1 MITTKE
7 TTTRHYKTFIEV
19 LGRKHIGAK
28 VENQFD
34 FIKIANKGVSAHV
47 ISNFRN
53 YFNISREQTAEMLNV
68 STPTIYRWIKENKI
82 LERNYSVQLFELTSL
97 FLCGAEVF
105 GSQESFF
112 KWLALPNTALGGL
125 EPQDL
130 LEIPGGISKVS
141 DLLGRI
147 EYGVYS

>member
-1 MITTKE
+1 MITTQE

-34 FIKIANKGVSAHV
+34 FIKIAKKGVSAHV

-68 STPTIYRWIKENKI
+68 SKPTIYRWIKENKI
-82 LERNYSVQLFELTSL
+82 LERNY
-97 FLCGAEVF
+97 
-105 GSQESFF
+105 
-112 KWLALPNTALGGL
+112 
-125 EPQDL
+125 
-130 LEIPGGISKVS
+130 
-141 DLLGRI
+141 
-147 EYGVYS
+147 